1 MKTPFLPIL
10 LILFALIGLIF
21 LAFFLG
27 DNNPSSNDSTGR
39 SISLNLNQK
48 IGPKQSLNIF
58 EKIDSETDYDLTY
71 GWRDYRGDGYSMTF
85 SISKQQLSDAEEE
98 FGYYPDELE
107 KYLEESYEKMRK
119 EMMIYLEE
127 LARRQIKRS
136 KYPQY
141 ILIEKIDTRK
151 FRIKISVPSA
161 LYEEVKA
168 ASEKIKDKLAV
179 EENTYLIKI
188 DKEQKKKE
196 KAFIERRG
204 FRVIGDSIGVDY
216 SVCVRN
222 NRPRVKKIVERM
234 KKIKKKMTLRKLL
247 FLMSA
252 FIQEIKYGIPPFIEN
267 NKIIA
272 GFWVPPK
279 VLVNNFGDCD
289 SKGVAFASMWTNF
302 KRYPL
307 VLIKI
312 PNHLF
317 LGLAI
322 PSIGRDEI
330 MINGLNYTL
339 CEVTGPDKIPP
350 GLITNYSRFYLEGG
364 RFRYELIK

>member
-1 MKTPFLPIL
+1 MVSLALISLIL
-10 LILFALIGLIF
+10 LAS
-21 LAFFLG
+21 FLG
-27 DNNPSSNDSTGR
+27 NNNLSNSNSFGK
-39 SISLNLNQK
+39 SNFLNQNQK
-48 IGPKQSLNIF
+48 IGPNQSLNIF
-58 EKIDSETDYDLTY
+58 EKIDKETGYELTY
-71 GWRDYRGDGYSMTF
+71 GWRDYGGDGYSMTF

-98 FGYYPDELE
+98 FGYYPEELE
-107 KYLEESYEKMRK
+107 KYLEESFEKMRE
-119 EMMIYLEE
+119 EMITYLEE
-127 LARRQIKRS
+127 FTRRQIDKS

-141 ILIEKIDTRK
+141 ILIEKIDAKK
-151 FRIKISVPSA
+151 FKLKISVPPA

-168 ASEKIKDKLAV
+168 ESEIIKDKLAV
-179 EENTYLIKI
+179 EENAYFKKI
-188 DKEQKKKE
+188 DREQKKQE
-196 KAFIERRG
+196 KAFLEKRG
-204 FRVIGDSIGVDY
+204 FQIIGDSIGVNY
-216 SVCVRN
+216 SRCVRN
-222 NRPRVKKIVERM
+222 NRPRVKQVVERM
-234 KKIKKKMTLRKLL
+234 KKMKKKMSLRQLL

-267 NKIIA
+267 KKIIA
-272 GFWVPPK
+272 GFWIPPK
-279 VLVNNFGDCD
+279 VLANNFGDCD

-307 VLIKI
+307 ILIKI

-330 MINGLNYTL
+330 TINGLSYTL

-364 RFRYELIK
+364 RFRYELIR

>member
-10 LILFALIGLIF
+10 LILFALISLIF
-21 LAFFLG
+21 LASFLG
-27 DNNPSSNDSTGR
+27 DHNPSNNDSTGR
-39 SISLNLNQK
+39 SSFLNVDQK
-48 IGPKQSLNIF
+48 IALKQSLNIF
-58 EKIDSETDYDLTY
+58 EKIDVETGYELTY

-85 SISKQQLSDAEEE
+85 SVSKQQLFDAEEE
-98 FGYYPDELE
+98 FGYFPEELE
-107 KYLEESYEKMRK
+107 KYLEESYEKMRA
-119 EMMIYLEE
+119 EMMIYLEGF
-127 LARRQIKRS
+127 ARRLIERS
-136 KYPQY
+136 KFPQY
-141 ILIEKIDTRK
+141 ILIEKIDAKK
-151 FRIKISVPSA
+151 FRIKISVPSV
-161 LYEEVKA
+161 LYDEVKA
-168 ASEKIKDKLAV
+168 ASEKIKDKLKV
-179 EENTYLIKI
+179 EEDAYLIKI

-196 KAFIERRG
+196 KAFLERRG
-204 FRVIGDSIGVDY
+204 FRVIGDTIGVDY
-216 SVCVRN
+216 SRCVRN
-222 NRPRVKKIVERM
+222 NRPRVKNVVERM
-234 KKIKKKMTLRKLL
+234 KKMKKRMTLRKLL

-252 FIQEIKYGIPPFIEN
+252 FIQEIKYGIPPFKEN

-302 KRYPL
+302 RRYPL
-307 VLIKI
+307 ILIKI

-330 MINGLNYTL
+330 TINGLSYTL

>member
-10 LILFALIGLIF
+10 LILFSLVSLIF
-21 LAFFLG
+21 LAYFSENENF
-27 DNNPSSNDSTGR
+27 SEKKFTGR
-39 SISLNLNQK
+39 SNFLNLNQK
-48 IGPKQSLNIF
+48 IGPKQSLNVF
-58 EKIDSETDYDLTY
+58 EKIDMDTGYELTY

-85 SISKQQLSDAEEE
+85 SVSKQQLSDAEEE
-98 FGYYPDELE
+98 YGYYPEELE
-107 KYLEESYEKMRK
+107 KYLDESYEKMRE

-127 LARRQIKRS
+127 FARRQIERS

-141 ILIEKIDTRK
+141 ILIEKIDARK
-151 FRIKISVPSA
+151 FKLKISVPSA

-168 ASEKIKDKLAV
+168 ASEIIKDRLTV
-179 EENTYLIKI
+179 EESAYLKKI

-196 KAFIERRG
+196 KAFLESRG
-204 FRVIGDSIGVDY
+204 FRVIGGAIGVNY
-216 SVCVRN
+216 SLCVRN
-222 NRPRVKKIVERM
+222 NRPRVKNVVERM
-234 KKIKKKMTLRKLL
+234 KKIKRRMSLRKLL

-267 NKIIA
+267 NKIIS

-279 VLVNNFGDCD
+279 VLVHNFGDCD

-307 VLIKI
+307 ILIKI

-322 PSIGRDEI
+322 PSIGRNEI
-330 MINGLNYTL
+330 VINGLSYTL
-339 CEVTGPDKIPP
+339 CEVTGPEKIPP

-364 RFRYELIK
+364 RFRYELIR

>member
-1 MKTPFLPIL
+1 M
-10 LILFALIGLIF
+10 GE
-21 LAFFLG
+21 
-27 DNNPSSNDSTGR
+27 DNISNNSSMAKSNF
-39 SISLNLNQK
+39 LNLNQK
-48 IGPKQSLNIF
+48 IGSKQSLNIF
-58 EKIDSETDYDLTY
+58 EKIDIETGYELTY
-71 GWRDYRGDGYSMTF
+71 GWRDYRGDGYTMTF
-85 SISKQQLSDAEEE
+85 SVSKQQLSDAEEE
-98 FGYYPDELE
+98 YGYDPDELE
-107 KYLEESYEKMRK
+107 KYLDENYEKMRK

-127 LARRQIKRS
+127 FARRLIERS
-136 KYPQY
+136 KFPQY
-141 ILIEKIDTRK
+141 ILIEKIDAKK
-151 FRIKISVPSA
+151 FRVKISVPSA

-168 ASEKIKDKLAV
+168 ASEKIKDKLTA
-179 EENTYLIKI
+179 EEDAYLIKI

-196 KAFIERRG
+196 KAFLEKRG

-216 SVCVRN
+216 SRCVRN
-222 NRPRVKKIVERM
+222 NRPRVKNVVERM
-234 KKIKKKMTLRKLL
+234 KKMKKRMSLRQLL

-252 FIQEIKYGIPPFIEN
+252 FIQEIKYGIPAFKEN

-279 VLVNNFGDCD
+279 VLVYNLGDCD
-289 SKGVAFASMWTNF
+289 SKGVTFASMWTNF

-307 VLIKI
+307 ILIKI

-330 MINGLNYTL
+330 TINGLSYTL

-364 RFRYELIK
+364 RFKYELIK

>member
-1 MKTPFLPIL
+1 MKTPFLFISL
-10 LILFALIGLIF
+10 VFLALISLTLLASLI
-21 LAFFLG
+21 
-27 DNNPSSNDSTGR
+27 DYDNPSNNNSSGR
-39 SISLNLNQK
+39 SKFINQNQK

-58 EKIDSETDYDLTY
+58 EKIDTETGYELTY
-71 GWRDYRGDGYSMTF
+71 GWRDYGGDGYYLTF

-98 FGYYPDELE
+98 FGYYPEELE
-107 KYLEESYEKMRK
+107 KYLEESFEKMRE
-119 EMMIYLEE
+119 EMIAYLEKF
-127 LARRQIKRS
+127 ARRQIEKS

-141 ILIEKIDTRK
+141 LLIEKIDAKK
-151 FRIKISVPSA
+151 FKLKISVPPS

-168 ASEKIKDKLAV
+168 ESERIKDKLNK
-179 EENTYLIKI
+179 EENTYFKKI
-188 DKEQKKKE
+188 EKEQKKKV
-196 KAFIERRG
+196 KAFLERRG
-204 FRVIGDSIGVDY
+204 FHIIGDSIGVDY
-216 SVCVRN
+216 SLCVRN
-222 NRPRVKKIVERM
+222 NRPRVKKVVERM
-234 KKIKKKMTLRKLL
+234 KKIKKKMSPRQLL

-252 FIQEIKYGIPPFIEN
+252 FIQEIKYGIPPFREN

-307 VLIKI
+307 ILIKI
-312 PNHLF
+312 PNHMF

-330 MINGLNYTL
+330 TINGLSYTL
-339 CEVTGPDKIPP
+339 FEVTGPGKMPP

-364 RFRYELIK
+364 RFRYELIR

>member
-1 MKTPFLPIL
+1 M
-10 LILFALIGLIF
+10 AS
-21 LAFFLG
+21 FLG
-27 DNNPSSNDSTGR
+27 DDAPYSNDSSCR
-39 SISLNLNQK
+39 LSFLNLNQK
-48 IGPKQSLNIF
+48 IGSKQSLNIF
-58 EKIDSETDYDLTY
+58 ERIDIETGYELTY
-71 GWRDYRGDGYSMTF
+71 GWKDYRGDGYSMTF
-85 SISKQQLSDAEEE
+85 SVSKQQLSDAEEE
-98 FGYYPDELE
+98 YGYYPEELE
-107 KYLEESYEKMRK
+107 KYLEESYEKMRE

-127 LARRQIKRS
+127 FARRQIERS

-141 ILIEKIDTRK
+141 ILIEKIDSKK
-151 FRIKISVPSA
+151 FRLKISVPSA

-168 ASEKIKDKLAV
+168 SSEIIKDKLTA
-179 EENTYLIKI
+179 EENAYLLKI

-196 KAFIERRG
+196 KAFLERKG
-204 FRVIGDSIGVDY
+204 FRVIGDTIGVDY

-222 NRPRVKKIVERM
+222 NRPRLKNVVDRM
-234 KKIKKKMTLRKLL
+234 KKIKKRMSLRQLL

-252 FIQEIKYGIPPFIEN
+252 FIQEIKYGIPPFEEN

-272 GFWVPPK
+272 EFWVPPK

-307 VLIKI
+307 ILIKI
-312 PNHLF
+312 PKHMF

-330 MINGLNYTL
+330 TINGLNYTL

-350 GLITNYSRFYLEGG
+350 GWITNYSRFYLESG
-364 RFRYELIK
+364 RFRYELIR

>member
-1 MKTPFLPIL
+1 ML
-10 LILFALIGLIF
+10 LASFM
-21 LAFFLG
+21 
-27 DNNPSSNDSTGR
+27 DSDYPSDKNSSGR
-39 SISLNLNQK
+39 SNFLNLNQK
-48 IGPKQSLNIF
+48 IDANQSLNIF
-58 EKIDSETDYDLTY
+58 EKIEKETGYELTY

-85 SISKQQLSDAEEE
+85 SVSNQQLSDAEEE

-107 KYLEESYEKMRK
+107 KYLEESYEKMRE
-119 EMMIYLEE
+119 EMIIYLEE
-127 LARRQIKRS
+127 FTRRQIKKS

-141 ILIEKIDTRK
+141 ILIEKIDTKK
-151 FRIKISVPSA
+151 FKLKISVPSS

-168 ASEKIKDKLAV
+168 ASEIIKDKLAV
-179 EENTYLIKI
+179 EENAYFKKI
-188 DKEQKKKE
+188 EKEQKKKE
-196 KAFIERRG
+196 KAFLERRG
-204 FRVIGDSIGVDY
+204 FQIIGVSIGVNY

-222 NRPRVKKIVERM
+222 NRARVKKVVERM
-234 KKIKKKMTLRKLL
+234 KKMKKRMSLRQLL

-252 FIQEIKYGIPPFIEN
+252 FIQEIKYGIPPFKEN

-307 VLIKI
+307 ILIKI

-317 LGLAI
+317 LALAI

-330 MINGLNYTL
+330 TINGLSYTL

>member
-1 MKTPFLPIL
+1 
-10 LILFALIGLIF
+10 
-21 LAFFLG
+21 
-27 DNNPSSNDSTGR
+27 
-39 SISLNLNQK
+39 
-48 IGPKQSLNIF
+48 
-58 EKIDSETDYDLTY
+58 
-71 GWRDYRGDGYSMTF
+71 MTF
-85 SISKQQLSDAEEE
+85 SVSKQQLSDAEEE
-98 FGYYPDELE
+98 YGYDPDELE
-107 KYLEESYEKMRK
+107 KYLDENYEKMRK

-127 LARRQIKRS
+127 FARRLIERS
-136 KYPQY
+136 KFPQY
-141 ILIEKIDTRK
+141 ILIEKIDAKK
-151 FRIKISVPSA
+151 FRVKISVPSA

-168 ASEKIKDKLAV
+168 ASEKIKDKLTA
-179 EENTYLIKI
+179 EEDAYLIKI

-196 KAFIERRG
+196 KAFLEKRG

-216 SVCVRN
+216 SRCVRN
-222 NRPRVKKIVERM
+222 NRPRVKNVVERM
-234 KKIKKKMTLRKLL
+234 KKMKKRMSLRQLL

-252 FIQEIKYGIPPFIEN
+252 FIQEIKYGIPAFKEN

-279 VLVNNFGDCD
+279 VLVYNLGDCD
-289 SKGVAFASMWTNF
+289 SKGVTFASMWTNF

-307 VLIKI
+307 ILIKI

-330 MINGLNYTL
+330 TINGLSYTL

-364 RFRYELIK
+364 RFKYELIK

>member
-10 LILFALIGLIF
+10 LIFFALISLIL
-21 LAFFLG
+21 LASFLG
-27 DNNPSSNDSTGR
+27 NDNPSNSNSSR
-39 SISLNLNQK
+39 RLNFLHLNQK
-48 IGPKQSLNIF
+48 IGANQSLNIF
-58 EKIDSETDYDLTY
+58 EKIEKETGYELTY
-71 GWRDYRGDGYSMTF
+71 GWRDYGGDGYSMTF

-98 FGYYPDELE
+98 FGYYPEELE
-107 KYLEESYEKMRK
+107 KHLEESFEKMRE
-119 EMMIYLEE
+119 EMITYLQEFT
-127 LARRQIKRS
+127 RRQIEKS

-141 ILIEKIDTRK
+141 ILIEKIDAKK
-151 FRIKISVPSA
+151 FKLKISVPSA

-168 ASEKIKDKLAV
+168 ASEMIKDKLGI
-179 EENTYLIKI
+179 EENTYFKKI
-188 DKEQKKKE
+188 EKEQKKKE
-196 KAFIERRG
+196 KAFLKRRG
-204 FRVIGDSIGVDY
+204 FRVIGDRIEVDY
-216 SVCVRN
+216 SLCVRN
-222 NRPRVKKIVERM
+222 NRPRIKKVVERM
-234 KKIKKKMTLRKLL
+234 KKIKKKMSLRQLL

-252 FIQEIKYGIPPFIEN
+252 FIQEIKYGTPPFEEN

-307 VLIKI
+307 ILIKI

-330 MINGLNYTL
+330 TINGLSYTL

-364 RFRYELIK
+364 RFRYELIR